1 MQKFINKL
9 ESSLKDGSF
18 VKLTL
23 SKPVGTRQ
31 ATSVQMRQATS
42 VQELKDIRNVYV
54 KPIILRN
61 EKMYSFTYRYERRD
75 ETKNYDARQSL
86 EVITNLISEIFL
98 NATLFTLTEDVT
110 LLISKKGKATV
121 MTKAVKEQREQNVEH
136 DKVKNRLINPEN
148 PWWFKLGLTTREGKV
163 TADMQ
168 HKFKQICKYVEI
180 VDGVMKNVKFDGK
193 IRIADMG
200 AGKGYLT
207 FALYEYLT
215 QKCKYDI
222 AMEGVEIRP
231 DLVVKINEIIKESNL
246 KDFRFVESSI
256 EAYACQQSTD
266 NRQQT
271 IDNRQQST
279 DNFSDFQIFRFSDS
293 KRFSDSIDVLIALHA
308 CNTAT
313 DDAIIKGIESGAKL
327 IICAP
332 CCHKQIR
339 QEMEKSK
346 VVDAITRYGIFMER
360 QAVMITDT
368 IRALIMEYFGYKT
381 QVMEFIEMEHTPKN
395 VRLVGRKAND
405 PDEEE
410 KAKILNEIKSLKERY
425 GIEKHYLERIF
436 FKTENLKN

>member
-23 SKPVGTRQ
+23 SKYVGMRHV
-31 ATSVQMRQATS
+31 TSVQSQSMA
-42 VQELKDIRNVYV
+42 DIRNVYV

-61 EKMYSFTYRYERRD
+61 EKMFSFTYRYERRD
-75 ETKNYDARQSL
+75 ETKNYDAEQSL
-86 EVITNLISEIFL
+86 EIITQLISEVFL
-98 NATLFTLTEDVT
+98 NASLFTLTEDVS
-110 LLISKKGKATV
+110 LMISKKGKVTV
-121 MTKAVKEQREQNVEH
+121 MSKSVKEVREQNTEH
-136 DKVKNRLINPEN
+136 DKVKNRLINLEN

-168 HKFKQICKYVEI
+168 HKYKQICKYVEI

-215 QKCKYDI
+215 QRCHYDI

-231 DLVVKINEIIKESNL
+231 DLVVKINEIIKESNM

-256 EAYACQQSTD
+256 EAYACQQVTKSPSHQDIRLVSSET
-266 NRQQT
+266 R
-271 IDNRQQST
+271 RLG
-279 DNFSDFQIFRFSDS
+279 DS
-293 KRFSDSIDVLIALHA
+293 ETQLGILIALHA

-339 QEMEKSK
+339 REMEKSG
-346 VVDAITRYGIFMER
+346 VVNPITQHGIFKER

-381 QVMEFIEMEHTPKN
+381 QIMEFIEMEHTPKN
-395 VRLVGRKAND
+395 ILLVGRKSEAPVD
-405 PDEEE
+405 RES
-410 KAKILNEIKSLKERY
+410 ILKQIENIKSQY
-425 GIEKHYLERIF
+425 GIERHYLERIF
-436 FKTENLKN
+436 N

>member
-9 ESSLKDGSF
+9 QSSLKEGSF

-23 SKPVGTRQ
+23 SKPSAISRQ
-31 ATSVQMRQATS
+31 QSAD
-42 VQELKDIRNVYV
+42 LNNVYV
-54 KPIILRN
+54 KPIILKN
-61 EKMYSFTYRYERRD
+61 EKMFSFTYRYERRD
-75 ETKNYDARQSL
+75 ETKNYDAEQTL
-86 EVITNLISEIFL
+86 EIINQLVPNVFL
-98 NATLFTLTEDVT
+98 NASLFTLTEDIT

-121 MTKAVKEQREQNVEH
+121 MSKAVKEQREQNVQH
-136 DKVKNRLINPEN
+136 DKVKNRLINTDN

-207 FALYEYLT
+207 FALYEYLI
-215 QKCKYDI
+215 QRCKYDI
-222 AMEGVEIRP
+222 EMEGVEIRP
-231 DLVVKINEIIKESNL
+231 DLVAKINEIIKESNL

-256 EAYACQQSTD
+256 DSYQLSAISSQQSVGNGQQSTD
-266 NRQQT
+266 NGQQT
-271 IDNRQQST
+271 FCNISATQQLSNSAT
-279 DNFSDFQIFRFSDS
+279 QQL
-293 KRFSDSIDVLIALHA
+293 DVLIALHA

-346 VVDAITRYGIFMER
+346 VVDPITRYGIFLER
-360 QAVMITDT
+360 QAVMITDA
-368 IRALIMEYFGYKT
+368 IRALIMEYYGYKT

-395 VRLVGRKAND
+395 ILLVGRKSEAPVD
-405 PDEEE
+405 KE
-410 KAKILNEIKSLKERY
+410 AILKQIEDLKKQY
-425 GIEKHYLERIF
+425 GIEKHYLEKIF
-436 FKTENLKN
+436 

>member
-23 SKPVGTRQ
+23 SKPRVEAHGR
-31 ATSVQMRQATS
+31 ASS
-42 VQELKDIRNVYV
+42 DEYKDLRNVYV

-75 ETKNYDARQSL
+75 ETKNYDAKQSL
-86 EVITNLISEIFL
+86 EVITKLISEIFL
-98 NATLFTLTEDVT
+98 NASLFTLTEDVT
-110 LLISKKGKATV
+110 LLISKKGKSTV
-121 MTKAVKEQREQNVEH
+121 MTKAVKEQRDQNVEH
-136 DKVKNRLINPEN
+136 DKIKNRLINPEN
-148 PWWFKLGLTTREGKV
+148 PWWFKGLTTRDGKV

-222 AMEGVEIRP
+222 QMEGVEIRP
-231 DLVVKINEIIKESNL
+231 DLVMKINEIIKESEM

-256 EAYACQQSTD
+256 EDYDCQQTTD
-266 NRQQT
+266 NSQQT
-271 IDNRQQST
+271 SS
-279 DNFSDFQIFRFSDS
+279 NFSDSQPYNFSDS
-293 KRFSDSIDVLIALHA
+293 QILRFSDSIDVLIALHA

-395 VRLVGRKAND
+395 VLLVGRKVGEPSTED
-405 PDEEE
+405 KER
-410 KAKILNEIKSLKERY
+410 ILNEIKSLKERY
-425 GIEKHYLERIF
+425 GIERHYLEKIF
-436 FKTENLKN
+436 RCPL

>member
-1 MQKFINKL
+1 MEKFLNKIKQSF
-9 ESSLKDGSF
+9 EEGGF

-23 SKPVGTRQ
+23 SKPKANSQ
-31 ATSVQMRQATS
+31 QPIAD
-42 VQELKDIRNVYV
+42 LRNVYV

-75 ETKNYDARQSL
+75 ETKNYDAEQSL
-86 EVITNLISEIFL
+86 EIITNLITEIFL
-98 NATLFTLTEDVT
+98 NASLFTLTEDVT

-136 DKVKNRLINPEN
+136 DKIKNRLINPEN

-222 AMEGVEIRP
+222 QMEGVEIRP
-231 DLVVKINEIIKESNL
+231 DLVVKINEIIKESNM

-256 EAYACQQSTD
+256 ESFGCQQAVSYQPSAIS
-266 NRQQT
+266 QQT
-271 IDNRQQST
+271 LC
-279 DNFSDFQIFRFSDS
+279 NFSDSQIL
-293 KRFSDSIDVLIALHA
+293 RFSDSIDVLIALHA

-368 IRALIMEYFGYKT
+368 VRALILEYFGYKT

-395 VRLVGRKAND
+395 VLLVGRKVSEPNS
-405 PDEEE
+405 EE
-410 KAKILNEIKSLKERY
+410 KEKILNEIKSLKERY
-425 GIEKHYLERIF
+425 GIERHYLEKIL
-436 FKTENLKN
+436 N

>member
-1 MQKFINKL
+1 MERFINKL

-23 SKPVGTRQ
+23 SKLNKSHVETYGRMS
-31 ATSVQMRQATS
+31 A
-42 VQELKDIRNVYV
+42 DIRNVYV

-75 ETKNYDARQSL
+75 ETKNYDAQQSL

-98 NATLFTLTEDVT
+98 NASLFTLTEDVT

-121 MTKAVKEQREQNVEH
+121 MTKTVKEQREQNVEH
-136 DKVKNRLINPEN
+136 DKIKNRLINPEN
-148 PWWFKLGLTTREGKV
+148 TWWFKLGLTTREGKV

-231 DLVVKINEIIKESNL
+231 DLVVKINEIIKESGM

-256 EAYACQQSTD
+256 EAYACQQTSS
-266 NRQQT
+266 N
-271 IDNRQQST
+271 I
-279 DNFSDFQIFRFSDS
+279 SDSQFFRFSDS
-293 KRFSDSIDVLIALHA
+293 KNLSDSQVFSFSDSIDVLIALHA

-368 IRALIMEYFGYKT
+368 IRALILEYFGYKT

-395 VRLVGRKAND
+395 VLLVGRKVGEPSA
-405 PDEEE
+405 EE
-410 KAKILNEIKSLKERY
+410 KISILKEINNLKERY
-425 GIEKHYLERIF
+425 GIEKHYLEKAFSII
-436 FKTENLKN
+436 ES